1 MELYLKRQFHNGS
14 INTVAKVTDIGEI
27 ELGGGEILAKDIN
40 SPENKE
46 YAVKHLKARGF
57 IEATK
62 EEYDQK
68 AKMVVREINELI

>member
-14 INTVAKVTDIGEI
+14 INTVAKVTDSGEI
-27 ELGGGEILAKDIN
+27 ELGGGEIRTADIN
-40 SPENKE
+40 TPENKE
-46 YAVKHLKARGF
+46 YSLNDYKKRGF
-57 IEATK
+57 VEATK